1 MKKADL
7 RNTLIVI
14 PVYNSGK
21 HLEELFDRI
30 RKSEVGGIRYNI
42 LCVDDGSVDNSYH
55 IIKKNKINNI
65 SHNKNRGKGYALKAG
80 LTYAKV
86 NDYKFVVTIDSDLQH
101 DPKYISHL
109 LLAQNIDNA
118 DLVIGFR
125 DFKMLGCGGAGRS
138 SLRPYVHVGDS
149 VDKMP
154 FSRVISNTL
163 TSSIVSS
170 LSKRYIFDSQSGFR
184 LYNLDLFD
192 ENEITTDRYQMETEI
207 LFNYINK
214 NAIISHVEIPVIYKD
229 EKSHI
234 SHLRDIGNFIKVIF
248 KEL

>member
-1 MKKADL
+1 MKKADFK
-7 RNTLIVI
+7 NTLIII
-14 PVYNSGK
+14 PVYNSGQ

-30 RKSEVGGIRYNI
+30 QKSEVGDIRYNI
-42 LCVDDGSVDNSYH
+42 LCIDDGSVDDSYH
-55 IIKKNKINNI
+55 IIKKNKINYI

-86 NDYKFVVTIDSDLQH
+86 NNYKFVVTIDSDLQH
-101 DPKYISHL
+101 EPKYISHL

-125 DFKMLGCGGAGRS
+125 DFRMCRFKSEEVSNSTIYASIGE
-138 SLRPYVHVGDS
+138 S

-170 LSKRYIFDSQSGFR
+170 LSKRNILDSQSGFR

-207 LFNYINK
+207 LFNFINK